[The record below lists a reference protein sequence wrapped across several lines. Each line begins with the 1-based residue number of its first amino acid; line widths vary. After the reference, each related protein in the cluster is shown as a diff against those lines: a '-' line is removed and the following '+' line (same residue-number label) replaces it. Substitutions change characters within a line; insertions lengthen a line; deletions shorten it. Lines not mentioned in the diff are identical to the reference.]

1 MNNKTYIQKIQQAQR
16 ICATLQRKLIYK
28 HRWKPHDRTRWDF
41 AINVI
46 VKSRQ
51 RT

>member
-1 MNNKTYIQKIQQAQR
+1 MKKSHTQKVQQAQR
-16 ICATLQRKLIYK
+16 ICAKLQTKLIYK

-46 VKSRQ
+46 VKSHQ

>member
-1 MNNKTYIQKIQQAQR
+1 MKKSHTQKIQQAQR
-16 ICATLQRKLIYK
+16 ICAKLQTKLIYK
-28 HRWKPHDRTRWDF
+28 HKWKSHDRTRWDF